1 MRHGFSKAVA
11 LAHARHLLVR
21 FFCVGLSISPVL
33 LSAQSSLASD
43 VFPAKSVEMIVA
55 NTAGGGYDQYAR
67 LVARHFGQNLPGRPS
82 VIVRN
87 MPGAGGVRAA
97 NYLFNI
103 PARDGSVIALFTRE
117 AALAPLLLPSQGAY
131 QFKAEEFNWIG
142 SPQQDLGL
150 LLVTTK
156 AASNLEQA
164 KQRQLV
170 MSGTGAGSGPTT
182 FPILL
187 NQVLGTRFKVVAG
200 YPGSQE
206 ALMAVENGEADGH
219 VSGGSSAAFRARI
232 DPLIDKGQLQVLMQ
246 LGMSRDPAYSA
257 PLALD
262 LVKEA
267 RDRQLLELAFTP
279 QYLGRPIAAPPGVPP
294 QIVATLR
301 RAFEQ
306 TMQDPNFLSEARAQK
321 LDLNPVTGTQIED
334 ILKRVYAMPP
344 ELIARAI
351 ELGK

>member
-1 MRHGFSKAVA
+1 LLLRAFS
-11 LAHARHLLVR
+11 
-21 FFCVGLSISPVL
+21 FGLL
-33 LSAQSSLASD
+33 LSPFFLGAQSSLASD

-156 AASNLEQA
+156 AASNFEQL
-164 KQRQLV
+164 KQSQLV

-232 DPLIDKGQLQVLMQ
+232 DPLIEKGQLQVLMQ

-262 LVKEA
+262 LVQEA
-267 RDRQLLELAFTP
+267 KDRQLLELAFTP
-279 QYLGRPIAAPPGVPP
+279 QYLGRPIAAPPGVSP

-306 TMQDPNFLSEARAQK
+306 TMQDPNFLSEARAQR
-321 LDLNPVTGTQIED
+321 LDLNPVTGAQIEE

-344 ELIARAI
+344 DLIARAI